1 MIKAT
6 IITLAA
12 LAAPVVQADC
22 DRLIFGGWSYHY
34 DRSKDYNENHQM
46 IGIQCQGVSVMR
58 FKNSTGSTSV
68 GVGYEHMPYTWGN
81 AEAGAYVGAWTGYD
95 DWPVAMPVAGAR
107 VRYNF
112 EYMGLSLT
120 VGPVV
125 SAIHLEYR
133 F

>member
-1 MIKAT
+1 MLKT
-6 IITLAA
+6 IALIIAA
-12 LAAPVVQADC
+12 LAAPSALADC

-34 DRSKDYNENHQM
+34 DRSRDYNEDHRM

-58 FKNSTGSTSV
+58 FKNSGGNTSV
-68 GVGYEHMPYTWGN
+68 GVGYEHMPYTLGN
-81 AEAGAYVGAWTGYD
+81 AEFGAYVGAWTGYD
-95 DWPVAMPVAGAR
+95 DWPVAMPVAGVR

-112 EYMGLSLT
+112 KHMGLALT